1 MQKHDA
7 IPLPDYQEYSM
18 EEMHER
24 STAFLANIS
33 RRHSVRNFSSRPV
46 PKEIIEQCIQAAST
60 APSGANHQ
68 PWHFA
73 LIGSDAVK
81 ADIRMQAEHEERR
94 FYDEK
99 LAGERWLKALAP
111 LGTDASK
118 PYLEKA
124 PWLIAIFA
132 ERRGGVEV
140 GMEDKNYY
148 VTESVGIA
156 TGILITALH
165 NAGLA
170 TLTHTPKP
178 MGFLNKICNRPVT
191 NKAYILLVVGFPEEG
206 ATVPQHA
213 LIKKS
218 LNDIVTYL

>member
-1 MQKHDA
+1 
-7 IPLPDYQEYSM
+7 
-18 EEMHER
+18 MHQR
-24 STAFLANIS
+24 SSSFLANIS
-33 RRHSVRNFSSRPV
+33 RRHSVRSFSSRAV
-46 PKEIIEQCIQAAST
+46 PKEIIQQCIQAAGT

-73 LIGSDAVK
+73 LIGSDAIK
-81 ADIRMQAEHEERR
+81 AEIRLQAEQEEQR
-94 FYDEK
+94 FYGEK
-99 LAGERWLKALAP
+99 RGGEEWLKALAP

-118 PYLEKA
+118 PYLVKA

-132 ERRGGVEV
+132 ERRGGVEI
-140 GMEDKNYY
+140 GMENKNYY
-148 VTESVGIA
+148 VAESVGIA

-165 NAGLA
+165 NAGLV

-178 MGFLNKICNRPVT
+178 MGFLNKICGRPDS
-191 NKAYILLVVGFPEEG
+191 NKAYILMVVGYPEED

-218 LNDIVTYL
+218 LDDITSYL

>member
-1 MQKHDA
+1 MNCKA
-7 IPLPDYQEYSM
+7 ISIDLAKNVFQILGVN
-18 EEMHER
+18 ER
-24 STAFLANIS
+24 S
-33 RRHSVRNFSSRPV
+33 
-46 PKEIIEQCIQAAST
+46 
-60 APSGANHQ
+60 AP
-68 PWHFA
+68 F
-73 LIGSDAVK
+73 
-81 ADIRMQAEHEERR
+81 
-94 FYDEK
+94 
-99 LAGERWLKALAP
+99 
-111 LGTDASK
+111 
-118 PYLEKA
+118 
-124 PWLIAIFA
+124 FA

-178 MGFLNKICNRPVT
+178 MGFLNKICNRPVS
-191 NKAYILLVVGFPEEG
+191 NKAYILMVVGYPEED

-218 LNDIVTYL
+218 LDDIVTYL